1 MSCFLDVVVNSI
13 TGDCSST
20 SSGAFSIDIYGSAPN
35 FSISWISPPLGTIA
49 LGGATGYTKTNLS
62 GGTYVFNVI
71 DSCSGGSTTFPVS
84 VYISTG
90 TCVTLTGIQNTTCN
104 LSNGSIT
111 ANTQFFYNTTT
122 FSLYELSG
130 GFIYSGQSLDD
141 EFIFDTL
148 SAGTYYVI
156 ADDGG
161 GCTGKSESCII
172 KSSSTLDFGVYV
184 INDAGCAVDS
194 GAIYV
199 TGQTGVP
206 PYTYLWSPNGET
218 TSSITG
224 LSPGNF
230 SVIVTDGAGCSQS
243 KGIILT
249 EVPPVGLGTFT
260 VTSPSCF
267 SSDGEVDVIITGGT
281 APYYYS
287 ASNGTVI
294 ITFAK
299 NYTFTGVS
307 AGVFSLKVT
316 DAGLCSFEASTIV
329 LTPLAFSLVTITTTD
344 STCNNNS
351 GEVNISLYG
360 GSPPYHYTLIDSLG
374 NSATTTTNSAN
385 YTFQGLNSD
394 VYTIQI
400 SDGGPC
406 TFIDIVTINNVTLFT
421 LSSVVSGT
429 TCGQNNGVVTLNISS
444 GGTPPYIYQI
454 DGVLVNTNLS
464 GYTFSGLNPGN
475 YTASVI
481 DANLCQQFLPILIPT
496 TSSVNFILNPTSPLF
511 GNDGA
516 IETFILDGEPP
527 FNLTWS
533 SNVPSGQTGLT
544 ITGLTAGTYN
554 LSVTD
559 DNGCTQIR
567 SITLFGYNLITSY
580 QVLNICDDN
589 FVNSG
594 QLIKKGLQQMYLE
607 GFHDLTSGDTNCLLS
622 AATFVCQ
629 VSVNGVTNSIG
640 FYNSS
645 SLNDFPSDSA
655 YFNVIDILLSLYPEL
670 ENVTIDVST
679 GEILISSLC
688 NPSIS
693 MIDATITISV
703 IILYNINCVSCT
715 P

>member
-1 MSCFLDVVVNSI
+1 MSCFLDVIVNSI
-13 TGDCSST
+13 TGDCSNT
-20 SSGAFSIDIYGSAPN
+20 SSGAFDISINGSAPD
-35 FSISWISPPLGTIA
+35 FTISWIDPSFGTIP
-49 LGGATGYTKTNLS
+49 LSGATGYTINGLS
-62 GGTYVFNVI
+62 GGSYVFNVI

-90 TCVTLTGIQNTTCN
+90 TCVTLTGVQNTTCN
-104 LSNGSIT
+104 LNNGSIT
-111 ANTQFFYNTTT
+111 ADTTNYYNSPS
-122 FSLYELSG
+122 FSLYEISS
-130 GFIYSGQSLDD
+130 GFITSGQSFNN
-141 EFIFDTL
+141 EFIFDSL

-161 GCTGKSESCII
+161 GCTGKTESCIV

-206 PYTYLWSPNGET
+206 PYTYLWSNGQT
-218 TSSITG
+218 TPSITG
-224 LSPGNF
+224 LTPGNYNI
-230 SVIVTDGAGCSQS
+230 VVTDSAGCSNS
-243 KGIILT
+243 LGVVVN
-249 EVPPVGLGTFT
+249 EVPPIGLGTFT
-260 VTSPSCF
+260 VTNPSCY
-267 SSDGEVDVIITGGT
+267 SSDGSVTVVTTGGT
-281 APYYYS
+281 APFYYS
-287 ASNGTVI
+287 GSNGTVT
-294 ITFAK
+294 ITFASS
-299 NYTFTGVS
+299 YTFTGIAAGNFSVS
-307 AGVFSLKVT
+307 VT
-316 DAGLCSFEASTIV
+316 DAGLCNFVASTV
-329 LTPLAFSLVTITTTD
+329 LLTPNSFTNVSVSTTNSL
-344 STCNNNS
+344 CNNNT
-351 GEVNISLYG
+351 GIISVSLFG
-360 GSPPYHYTLIDSLG
+360 GSPPYSYTLIDFTG
-374 NSATTTTNSAN
+374 NSATTVTNATNINFNALESGT
-385 YTFQGLNSD
+385 YTL
-394 VYTIQI
+394 QI
-400 SDGGPC
+400 TDGGPC
-406 TFIDIVTINNVTLFT
+406 VFTQSVTINNTILYT

-444 GGTPPYIYQI
+444 GGTPPYIYQM

-464 GYTFSGLNPGN
+464 GYTFSGLTPGN

-622 AATFVCQ
+622 AATFVCE

-645 SLNDFPSDSA
+645 SLNDFPSDSV
-655 YFNVIDILLSLYPEL
+655 YFNVVDILLSLYPEL

-703 IILYNINCVSCT
+703 IILYDINCVSCA